1 METFLIK
8 TLQLILSLSI
18 LVFLHEFGHFFFA
31 RLFKVR
37 VDKFYMFFNPR
48 FSLIRAKKINAK
60 WDVKF
65 FAPNVPANER
75 QVVNSEGVG
84 MVDAKGKPLMEVIPL
99 NELSDEDWRKHPEST
114 EWGIGWLPLGGY
126 CKIAGMIDESMDKT
140 QMALPPQS
148 WEYRSRPVWQRLP
161 IIIGGVLVNFILAMV
176 IYAMVLFT
184 WGQEYLP
191 FENARYGLQFSPT
204 LVAHGF
210 QQGDKVLS
218 VNGEPVEQ
226 RADFVEKILID
237 GKRNVQVLRGD
248 SIEVSIQLP
257 ADFAQQILA
266 AEELNL
272 ISVRYPFVVEE
283 VQPGT
288 PAEAA
293 GLQHGDSVVG
303 INEKQ
308 CSVFQDI
315 AMELENSAGS
325 AVAVSFYR
333 NGALQ
338 TARLNLTEDAKMGVT
353 LKPIFNY
360 FETKKTEY
368 GFFEA
373 IPAGISLGWETL
385 VSYVKQFKLVFT
397 KEGSKQVGGFGSIG
411 KMFPNTWDWQI
422 FWSMTALLSV
432 ILAFMNFLPIPALDG
447 GHVMF
452 LLFEMITGRKPGEKF
467 MEYAQTAGMLL
478 LLSLLIF
485 ANGNDIFKAFFK

>member
-37 VDKFYMFFNPR
+37 VDKFYMFFNPK
-48 FSLIRAKKINAK
+48 FSLIRAKKINGK
-60 WDVKF
+60 WNVKF
-65 FAPNVPANER
+65 MAPNVPANER
-75 QVVNSEGVG
+75 QMFNSEGVG

-99 NELSDEDWRKHPEST
+99 NELSDDDWRKYPEST

-140 QMALPPQS
+140 QMALPPQD
-148 WEYRSRPVWQRLP
+148 WEYRSRPVWQRMP

-204 LVAHGF
+204 MVANGF
-210 QQGDKVLS
+210 QQGDKVLA
-218 VNGEPVEQ
+218 VNGELIEQ

-237 GKRNVQVLRGD
+237 GKRDVQVLRDD
-248 SIEVSIQLP
+248 SLEVNIHLP
-257 ADFAQQILA
+257 VDFAQQILA

-272 ISVRYPFVVEE
+272 VSVRYPFVIED

-288 PAEAA
+288 PAEIA
-293 GLQHGDSVVG
+293 GLQRGDSVVA
-303 INEKQ
+303 INGKE
-308 CSVFQDI
+308 CNIYQDI
-315 AMELENSAGS
+315 AVELENLAGT
-325 AVAVSFYR
+325 AVAVSIYR
-333 NGALQ
+333 NGILQ
-338 TARLNLTEDAKMGVT
+338 SAKLNLTDDAKMGVT
-353 LKPIFNY
+353 LRPVLNY
-360 FETKKTEY
+360 FETKKATY
-368 GFFEA
+368 GFFA
-373 IPAGISLGWETL
+373 SIPAGIKLGWGTL
-385 VSYVKQFKLVFT
+385 VSYIKQFKLVFT

-411 KMFPNTWDWQI
+411 KMFPNTWDWQV